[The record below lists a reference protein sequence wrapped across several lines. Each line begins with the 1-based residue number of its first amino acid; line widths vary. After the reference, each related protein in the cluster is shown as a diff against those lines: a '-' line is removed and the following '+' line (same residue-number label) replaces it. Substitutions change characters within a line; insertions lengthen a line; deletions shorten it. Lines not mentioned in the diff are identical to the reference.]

1 MVETSKHEEKPTE
14 DQSDDIPKVKK
25 NWADDED
32 ENDSSDE
39 DRAIGGSGA
48 VASVPSNE
56 PEKPKFIPPIRSKN
70 ARGDFV
76 VTTIN
81 IKEKEIPQMIRD
93 EETSSEEESEEEPE
107 KEEVE
112 EKKPEPVKKLS
123 KKEQKAKEQAE
134 FEALMGDLG
143 VKEAAEESKDS
154 GKKAPAKKEAEES
167 VDEKK

>member
-1 MVETSKHEEKPTE
+1 MVESTKNDEVPTE
-14 DQSDDIPKVKK
+14 EQTAEVPKVKK

-32 ENDSSDE
+32 ENDSADE
-39 DRAIGGSGA
+39 DRAIGGDGA
-48 VASVPSNE
+48 VAAVPSNE
-56 PEKPKFIPPIRSKN
+56 PEKPKFIPPTRTKN

-81 IKEKEIPQMIRD
+81 IKEKEIVQNFAD
-93 EETSSEEESEEEPE
+93 SEESSSEEESEEEPE

-143 VKEAAEESKDS
+143 I
-154 GKKAPAKKEAEES
+154 
-167 VDEKK
+167 